1 MKKLIFISILLFIP
15 LITIAQITLKFKN
28 KEWQEIKPPIIQFE
42 VSGEKRYFM
51 VDSGSDISIL
61 NTIEAKKLHD
71 DYKIGNVKCDISTV
85 NGSME
90 QVSMFYYL
98 KILNIKQRFY
108 TRDLSY
114 INNIYDDENI
124 KLFGILGADWLQNR
138 KAVIDY
144 NKRIIILNN

>member
-61 NTIEAKKLHD
+61 NTIEAKTLHD
-71 DYKIGNVKCDISTV
+71 DYKT
-85 NGSME
+85 
-90 QVSMFYYL
+90 
-98 KILNIKQRFY
+98 
-108 TRDLSY
+108 
-114 INNIYDDENI
+114 
-124 KLFGILGADWLQNR
+124 
-138 KAVIDY
+138 
-144 NKRIIILNN
+144 

>member
-61 NTIEAKKLHD
+61 NTIEAKTLHD

-114 INNIYDDENI
+114 INNIYYDENI

-144 NKRIIILNN
+144 NKRIIILKN

>member
-15 LITIAQITLKFKN
+15 LITIAQIALKFKN

-61 NTIEAKKLHD
+61 NTIESKTLHD